1 MITRIKLIKTGKFVE
16 KWIYKTPIQYGHE
29 NKTPHGRN
37 IEAKTDE
44 KILVKIATTRAKNK
58 LRRLIIGN
66 IYHYE
71 ERPKFLTLTI
81 KENITDLNIA
91 NQDFRLFIK
100 RLTYKLGYTA
110 RYVAVPEFQ
119 ERGAVHYHVITFN
132 MPYIQ
137 AKDIADIWK
146 IGTIDIK
153 EINRG
158 NKAFKYIIKY
168 VSPAYTDDRFKNKK
182 RYFWSLENKSER
194 HLNEQRNIE
203 RVPDNKYLINEY
215 KYEVKGKDN
224 KIINEAKKSEY
235 LTL

>member
-1 MITRIKLIKTGKFVE
+1 MITSIKLIKTGKFVE

-37 IEAKTDE
+37 MEASTPHH
-44 KILVKIATTRAKNK
+44 ILVKIATTRAKDK

-81 KENITDLNIA
+81 AENLTDINKA
-91 NQDFRLFIK
+91 NAEFRLFIK
-100 RLTYKLGYTA
+100 RLAYKLGYKV

-132 MPYIQ
+132 MPYIHG
-137 AKDIADIWK
+137 KEIEDIWQ
-146 IGTIDIK
+146 IGSTNIR

-168 VSPAYTDDRFKNKK
+168 IGANYTDDRFINKK
-182 RYFWSLENKSER
+182 RYFWSLENKAER
-194 HLNEQRNIE
+194 HLNQERNIE
-203 RVPDNKYLINEY
+203 RIPESKFLINEY
-215 KYEVKGKDN
+215 KYNIRGKN
-224 KIINEAKKSEY
+224 NEIINEAKKSEY